1 MVGILK
7 SIGVA
12 LGLAVLATAVGCGR
26 NEAEDPPRPAD
37 LRADPGERIMALRA
51 AARVVEAD
59 ADAKTVALE
68 LERIAGW
75 LAKAETLYRADEN
88 PSLRD
93 LLLDTAEGQLSAI
106 RARYALERA
115 RRGEPHSGARPTS
128 PELSALPKGSIR

>member
-1 MVGILK
+1 M
-7 SIGVA
+7 A
-12 LGLAVLATAVGCGR
+12 LAAVGCGR

-37 LRADPGERIMALRA
+37 LRADPGERIMVLRA
-51 AARVVEAD
+51 ASRVVEGD
-59 ADAKTVALE
+59 PDAKIVALE
-68 LERIAGW
+68 LERLSGW

-115 RRGEPHSGARPTS
+115 RRGEPRSGARPTS

>member
-7 SIGVA
+7 SLGVA
-12 LGLAVLATAVGCGR
+12 LGLTVAFSAVGCGR

-37 LRADPGERIMALRA
+37 LRADPGERIMTLRA
-51 AARVVEAD
+51 ATRVVEAD
-59 ADAKTVALE
+59 ADAKLVALE
-68 LERIAGW
+68 LERLAGW

-115 RRGEPHSGARPTS
+115 RRGEPRSGTRPKS
-128 PELSALPKGSIR
+128 PELSALSKGSSR

>member
-1 MVGILK
+1 MVRILS

-12 LGLAVLATAVGCGR
+12 LGLTVVATTVGCGR
-26 NEAEDPPRPAD
+26 NEAEDPPRAAD
-37 LRADPGERIMALRA
+37 LRADPGERLMGLRA
-51 AARVVEAD
+51 VTRVLEAEP
-59 ADAKTVALE
+59 DAKLVALE
-68 LERIAGW
+68 LERVGGW

-115 RRGEPHSGARPTS
+115 RRGERPSDARPTS
-128 PELSALPKGSIR
+128 PALSALPKGSSR

>member
-1 MVGILK
+1 MVGILR

-12 LGLAVLATAVGCGR
+12 LGLSVVAATVGCGR
-26 NEAEDPPRPAD
+26 NEAEDPPRAAD
-37 LRADPGERIMALRA
+37 LRADPGERLMSLRA
-51 AARVVEAD
+51 VTRVLEAEP
-59 ADAKTVALE
+59 DAKLVALE
-68 LERIAGW
+68 LERIGGW

-115 RRGEPHSGARPTS
+115 RRGEPRSGARPTS
-128 PELSALPKGSIR
+128 PELSALPKGSSR